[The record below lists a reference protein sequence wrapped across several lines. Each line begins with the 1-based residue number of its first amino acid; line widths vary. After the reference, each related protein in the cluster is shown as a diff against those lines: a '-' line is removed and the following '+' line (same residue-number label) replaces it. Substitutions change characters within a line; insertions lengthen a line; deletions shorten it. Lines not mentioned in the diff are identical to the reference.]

1 MGGAAR
7 AATTATSRA
16 ALGPGCVGN
25 SARASCPMPEGA
37 TCVLIGVGIF
47 RVEGFRGLA
56 DEGLGV

>member
-1 MGGAAR
+1 
-7 AATTATSRA
+7 
-16 ALGPGCVGN
+16 
-25 SARASCPMPEGA
+25 MPEGA